1 MVFQIDQSE
10 QRMGDVWPIRAQYQP
25 CFMAATGFS
34 LGEDSDEEV
43 ILFLFP
49 FSSEKDSNLSDLC
62 VLCQFDPD
70 SDFGSTIIFLS
81 VLLHPSGQYYFR
93 HRVYFKMQHIRFI
106 PFQKLFICY
115 QKKTVSSN
123 SAWLTSKSYLQRRES
138 ESSHWDTFGKV

>member
-1 MVFQIDQSE
+1 
-10 QRMGDVWPIRAQYQP
+10 
-25 CFMAATGFS
+25 MAATGFS

-106 PFQKLFICY
+106 PFQKLFLCY
-115 QKKTVSSN
+115 QKK
-123 SAWLTSKSYLQRRES
+123 LYLQTAPGSLLRLIFKE
-138 ESSHWDTFGKV
+138 EKVIPPTETLLERYKPAM